1 MSAHRRSNLRCGVGV
16 SDTLDKDAEVDRFAG
31 RAGPLV
37 IFCEC
42 SRTGTLTGK
51 HFDGNGLEEDHNGV
65 DQGALWD
72 PTDASMPKST
82 SILTSL
88 STLMPVFEVPAL
100 SPQTPRSSMPT
111 RSAQCLDMGWDDIP
125 NTALSVT
132 LASGKLTVT
141 ATSTF
146 PICCKSN
153 PNFISGFE
161 VALKVTEAD
170 ALLRLNLGV
179 NWVESKPVAELAPWS
194 M

>member
-1 MSAHRRSNLRCGVGV
+1 M
-16 SDTLDKDAEVDRFAG
+16 
-31 RAGPLV
+31 GPLV
-37 IFCEC
+37 IFGDC

-51 HFDGNGLEEDHNGV
+51 HFDGSGLEEDHNGV

-72 PTDASMPKST
+72 PTVASMPKST

-88 STLMPVFEVPAL
+88 STLMPVFEAPGL
-100 SPQTPRSSMPT
+100 SSQTPCSSIPT
-111 RSAQCLDMGWDDIP
+111 RSAQCCWDMRWDDIP

-146 PICCKSN
+146 PICCMSN

-179 NWVESKPVAELAPWS
+179 SWVESKPVAELAPWS
-194 M
+194 L